1 VVVGVAVVIA
11 GLILLFSYLDDDD
24 DDEVYLNISNCGS
37 EVTAAVLFS
46 S

>member
-1 VVVGVAVVIA
+1 MVVGVAIVS
-11 GLILLFSYLDDDD
+11 LILLFSCLDD

-37 EVTAAVLFS
+37 EVTDAAVIFS

>member
-1 VVVGVAVVIA
+1 MVVGVAIVS
-11 GLILLFSYLDDDD
+11 LILLFSCLDDD

-37 EVTAAVLFS
+37 EVTAAVIFS

>member
-1 VVVGVAVVIA
+1 MVVGVAIVS
-11 GLILLFSYLDDDD
+11 LILLFSCLDD

-37 EVTAAVLFS
+37 EVTAAVIFS

>member
-1 VVVGVAVVIA
+1 VVVGVAVVA
-11 GLILLFSYLDDDD
+11 GLILLFSYLDDD

>member
-1 VVVGVAVVIA
+1 VVVGIA
-11 GLILLFSYLDDDD
+11 IVSLILLFSCLDD

-37 EVTAAVLFS
+37 VVTAAVIFS

>member
-1 VVVGVAVVIA
+1 MVVGVAVAIV

-24 DDEVYLNISNCGS
+24 EVYLNMSNCGS
-37 EVTAAVLFS
+37 EVIAAVLFS

>member
-1 VVVGVAVVIA
+1 VVGVAIVS
-11 GLILLFSYLDDDD
+11 LILLFSCLDD

-37 EVTAAVLFS
+37 EVTAAVIFS

>member
-1 VVVGVAVVIA
+1 VVVGVAIVS
-11 GLILLFSYLDDDD
+11 LILLFSCLDD

-37 EVTAAVLFS
+37 EVTAAVIFS